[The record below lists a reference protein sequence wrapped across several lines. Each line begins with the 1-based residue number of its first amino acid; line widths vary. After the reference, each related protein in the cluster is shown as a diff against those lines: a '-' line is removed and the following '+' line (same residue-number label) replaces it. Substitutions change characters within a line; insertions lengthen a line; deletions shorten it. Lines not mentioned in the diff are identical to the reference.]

1 MKNLSNVGSSS
12 EVVLVKWLSDSTF
25 CLSLK
30 RDGFV
35 FTPGQCVNLGIIG
48 SGINREYSTY
58 SSVNNKSRLDFLI
71 KLVEDGAVSNALS
84 KLKKGDKVQIDG
96 SYGKFII
103 TDPTN
108 KSTKYYF
115 IGTGTGIAP
124 FHSYVTSYPSL
135 NYKIIHGIRTAAE
148 SYDAKDYGKNYVSCT
163 SRDDSGNFA
172 GRVTDY
178 LKCHPIDHK
187 AYYYLCGNSEMINEV
202 YDILSSAG
210 VNGNQIFTESF
221 F

>member
-1 MKNLSNVGSSS
+1 MNIINIGATR
-12 EVVLVKWLSDSTF
+12 EVVAIRWFTSSTF
-25 CLSLK
+25 SLVLK

-35 FTPGQCVNLGIIG
+35 FIPGQCVNIGIVG

-58 SSVNNKSRLDFLI
+58 SSIGNKNRIEFLI
-71 KLVEDGAVSNALS
+71 KVVEDGAVSNALS

-96 SYGKFII
+96 SYGKFTIP
-103 TDPTN
+103 DPTN
-108 KSTKYYF
+108 KLIKYYF

-124 FHSYVTSYPSL
+124 FHSYITSYPFL
-135 NYKIIHGIRTAAE
+135 NYKVIHGIRTVAE
-148 SYDAKDYGKNYVSCT
+148 SYDAKDYGRNYISCT
-163 SRDDSGNFA
+163 SRDKTGTFA

-178 LKCHPIDHK
+178 LKSQPIDVK

-202 YDILSSAG
+202 YDILSNAG
-210 VNGNQIFTESF
+210 VNGNQIVTESF